1 MCDYKKGSRIKTGVF
16 FCDRVLVFASHIR
29 YNDRKLFQRER
40 RKTVMKKI
48 VFATG
53 NAGKMKEIREILA
66 DLPVE
71 IYSMKIKAQT
81 VAGCTDGGTI
91 VLADDSGLEVDALNG
106 EPGVY
111 SARYMGEDTSYRI
124 KNQSLVDRLE
134 GVPVEKRTARFVCV
148 IAAAFPDGTVCT
160 TKGTIEGK
168 IGYEERGENG
178 FGYDP
183 IFYLPDMSRTTA
195 ELSPEEKNAVSH
207 RGKALAAMKEQ
218 IASYL
223 K

>member
-53 NAGKMKEIREILA
+53 NAG
-66 DLPVE
+66 
-71 IYSMKIKAQT
+71 
-81 VAGCTDGGTI
+81 
-91 VLADDSGLEVDALNG
+91 LEVDAVNG

>member
-1 MCDYKKGSRIKTGVF
+1 MITKKGSRIKTGVF

-40 RKTVMKKI
+40 RKTVIDENGKT
-48 VFATG
+48 FEE
-53 NAGKMKEIREILA
+53 NA
-66 DLPVE
+66 
-71 IYSMKIKAQT
+71 KIKAQT
-81 VAGCTDGGTI
+81 VAGCTDGDMI

>member
-1 MCDYKKGSRIKTGVF
+1 
-16 FCDRVLVFASHIR
+16 
-29 YNDRKLFQRER
+29 
-40 RKTVMKKI
+40 MKKI

-71 IYSMKIKAQT
+71 IYSMKEAGISVEIDENGKTFEENAKIKAQT
-81 VAGCTDGGTI
+81 VAGCTDGDTI
-91 VLADDSGLEVDALNG
+91 VLADDSGLE
-106 EPGVY
+106 
-111 SARYMGEDTSYRI
+111 EDTSYRI

>member
-71 IYSMKIKAQT
+71 IYSMKE
-81 VAGCTDGGTI
+81 AGMI

>member
-1 MCDYKKGSRIKTGVF
+1 
-16 FCDRVLVFASHIR
+16 
-29 YNDRKLFQRER
+29 
-40 RKTVMKKI
+40 
-48 VFATG
+48 
-53 NAGKMKEIREILA
+53 MKEIREILA

-71 IYSMKIKAQT
+71 IYSMKEAGISVEIDENGKTFEENAKIKAQT
-81 VAGCTDGGTI
+81 VAGCTDGDMI

-134 GVPVEKRTARFVCV
+134 ERAGGKRTARFVCV

-195 ELSPEEKNAVSH
+195 ELSPKRKTQSATEEKH
-207 RGKALAAMKEQ
+207 WRR
-218 IASYL
+218 
-223 K
+223 